1 MYRFDRIRDKPM
13 AKKTI
18 IVLCGSGVASSAM
31 AASKL
36 EQLCEERG
44 LDVKIEKR
52 AYRDMKGIG
61 AKPALIVALTP
72 GLKAGGFGIG
82 FDDVPVVMGVS
93 LLTGRG
99 YEKIIDEIE
108 KELKEDS

>member
-1 MYRFDRIRDKPM
+1 M

-31 AASKL
+31 AASRL
-36 EQLCEERG
+36 EDFCKERG
-44 LDVKIEKR
+44 LDVKVEKR

-61 AKPALIVALTP
+61 AKPDLIVALTP

-82 FDDVPVVMGVS
+82 FEDVPVIMGVS

-99 YEKIIDEIE
+99 YEKILDEIE
-108 KELKEDS
+108 KELKDN